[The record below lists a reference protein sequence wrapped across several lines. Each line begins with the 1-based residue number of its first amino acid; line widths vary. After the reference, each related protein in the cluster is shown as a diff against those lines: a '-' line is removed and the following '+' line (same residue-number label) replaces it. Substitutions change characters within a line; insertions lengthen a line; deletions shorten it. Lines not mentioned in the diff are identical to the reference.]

1 MREEEE
7 GKGNGGE
14 ETAIRDIGGLGW
26 ETGRE
31 RDWASME
38 DGGGGGQVKPWKWDC
53 CCGCASRGVG
63 ESGGRARS
71 SPSPWSVETITSAA
85 LGGQL
90 RKIFQADFF
99 SYSGRVSVYLNTRAL
114 KTLKKH
120 VFTFKKKLC
129 RRKTCYDRDGSVK
142 MTKQN

>member
-14 ETAIRDIGGLGW
+14 ETAIRDVGGLGW

-38 DGGGGGQVKPWKWDC
+38 DGGGGGQVKPWKWDY

-71 SPSPWSVETITSAA
+71 SPSPWSVETITSVA

-99 SYSGRVSVYLNTRAL
+99 SYSVRVSVYLNTRAL
-114 KTLKKH
+114 KTLKKTRVH
-120 VFTFKKKLC
+120 FQKEIVQEKNVL
-129 RRKTCYDRDGSVK
+129 
-142 MTKQN
+142 

>member
-1 MREEEE
+1 MEEEEE

-71 SPSPWSVETITSAA
+71 SPSPWSVETITSAE

-99 SYSGRVSVYLNTRAL
+99 FLVRTRMCVYLNTRAL
-114 KTLKKH
+114 KTLKKTRVH
-120 VFTFKKKLC
+120 FQKEIVQEKNVL
-129 RRKTCYDRDGSVK
+129 
-142 MTKQN
+142 